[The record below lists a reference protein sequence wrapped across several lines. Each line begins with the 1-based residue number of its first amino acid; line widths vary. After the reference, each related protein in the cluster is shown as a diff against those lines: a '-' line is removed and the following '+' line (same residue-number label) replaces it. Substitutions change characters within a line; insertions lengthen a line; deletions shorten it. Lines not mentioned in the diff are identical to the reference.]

1 MVDLFHT
8 IGGKIAAAIAGIFLL
23 FSGTHVA
30 TNSQPGTQTAAV
42 VVATQEITSTLSGAT
57 STPTKSGVA
66 ATTTVVNNYI
76 TYPVIERTVQIAT
89 APSGSGYVSEREL
102 TAKLNSLSDIFG
114 KIIYGTTYPAP
125 ATNYGSGGV
134 FNSIALSNK
143 IDSLSGT
150 HLSSITVSGVSGL
163 TDADIPDGITAS
175 SYLALTG
182 GTLSGNVTFD
192 TDTLYIDSLN
202 NRVGVGTSSPTDTFS
217 VNGPIFLTNVA
228 PANTSNRLYANA
240 SDLYWAGNLI
250 GGATTANWTSD
261 GTNAWR
267 PTGNVGIGTTSPYAS
282 LSVAGATGV
291 VANIFTATSTTATS
305 TFSGGF
311 SAGNN
316 AALVVNQAA
325 TANSLYINPS
335 GNVGVGTAGP
345 ASKLSVVTDGSGASL
360 LLESTGASGVSAS
373 LVRLMKDGGVPVSQF
388 GWQRNAEAFKIQ
400 TTGTMDNTGFSTAG
414 DFVITTTGNVGIGT
428 TSPGAKLEV
437 SSPADATSMFE
448 ALRLTNN
455 YNYATGRG
463 VKMSFYPPNLI
474 NSSHLGGEIIVSNG
488 SASAA
493 DNDMSFTTGG
503 SSAPT
508 EKMRILSN
516 GNVGIGT
523 TSPAAKLSVN
533 QDSTGQGFYLA
544 GYSNNT
550 SPLFSIS
557 TSTASATSTAFVIDN
572 NGKVGVGTSTPW
584 KAFSVNGNV
593 SLAGLT
599 TSSANQTYDLCMDSD
614 NQVIADTVAA
624 GCISSSERFKRDVNP
639 LSVSGLN
646 EVMSLRPVSFYYNDS
661 AASATE
667 QIGFIAEEAVKVD
680 PRLVGIG
687 ADGLPR
693 TFKYENYTAVLTKAI
708 QELNLKVD
716 GLESSGSTPTPSFLQ
731 NIATQVMNLIQS
743 AGEWAISKITGTLAI
758 FNRVE
763 TQTAAVTNGLE
774 MTDSAT
780 GQIYCVRITDGDLA
794 KTPGTCLSSVTTAT
808 NSMTTPPTITLLGNN
823 PANIDLNSSYVD
835 PGAIAT
841 DSTGTSLMPDMQSN
855 NVDTSK
861 VGMYEVVWEAHD
873 GALNYASTTRTVI
886 VSEVETSAS
895 PEPVIGESTT
905 TPSQ

>member
-150 HLSSITVSGVSGL
+150 HLSSITVSCVSGL

-175 SYLALTG
+175 NYLALTG

-335 GNVGVGTAGP
+335 GNVGVGTA
-345 ASKLSVVTDGSGASL
+345 
-360 LLESTGASGVSAS
+360 
-373 LVRLMKDGGVPVSQF
+373 
-388 GWQRNAEAFKIQ
+388 
-400 TTGTMDNTGFSTAG
+400 
-414 DFVITTTGNVGIGT
+414 
-428 TSPGAKLEV
+428 SPDAKL
-437 SSPADATSMFE
+437 
-448 ALRLTNN
+448 RIKG
-455 YNYATGRG
+455 TG
-463 VKMSFYPPNLI
+463 P
-474 NSSHLGGEIIVSNG
+474 
-488 SASAA
+488 
-493 DNDMSFTTGG
+493 
-503 SSAPT
+503 
-508 EKMRILSN
+508 
-516 GNVGIGT
+516 GN
-523 TSPAAKLSVN
+523 
-533 QDSTGQGFYLA
+533 
-544 GYSNNT
+544 
-550 SPLFSIS
+550 
-557 TSTASATSTAFVIDN
+557 
-572 NGKVGVGTSTPW
+572 
-584 KAFSVNGNV
+584 
-593 SLAGLT
+593 
-599 TSSANQTYDLCMDSD
+599 
-614 NQVIADTVAA
+614 
-624 GCISSSERFKRDVNP
+624 
-639 LSVSGLN
+639 
-646 EVMSLRPVSFYYNDS
+646 
-661 AASATE
+661 
-667 QIGFIAEEAVKVD
+667 
-680 PRLVGIG
+680 
-687 ADGLPR
+687 
-693 TFKYENYTAVLTKAI
+693 
-708 QELNLKVD
+708 
-716 GLESSGSTPTPSFLQ
+716 
-731 NIATQVMNLIQS
+731 
-743 AGEWAISKITGTLAI
+743 
-758 FNRVE
+758 
-763 TQTAAVTNGLE
+763 
-774 MTDSAT
+774 T
-780 GQIYCVRITDGDLA
+780 GQIKLDNNQGLQWMNKADTNYSSIT
-794 KTPGTCLSSVTTAT
+794 
-808 NSMTTPPTITLLGNN
+808 
-823 PANIDLNSSYVD
+823 
-835 PGAIAT
+835 
-841 DSTGTSLMPDMQSN
+841 STYYT
-855 NVDTSK
+855 
-861 VGMYEVVWEAHD
+861 
-873 GALNYASTTRTVI
+873 
-886 VSEVETSAS
+886 
-895 PEPVIGESTT
+895 
-905 TPSQ
+905 